1 MHLVQVRKTAARKG
15 AQKIQRRSALMIR
28 LYHARRIRLARRF
41 VKLKSVDYVA
51 AIARQTYAANLLEIA
66 AARLCELPC
75 DTTYLHDGATRCK
88 SKNYCHLKHYLKHI
102 ADIIRAKIIKALR
115 AIAALKQK
123 RLAFA
128 GARKLGF

>member
-1 MHLVQVRKTAARKG
+1 
-15 AQKIQRRSALMIR
+15 MIR
-28 LYHARRIRLARRF
+28 LDHAGRIRLARRF

-51 AIARQTYAANLLEIA
+51 AVTRQTHAARLLKVA

-75 DTTYLHDGATRCK
+75 DTTHLNDGASRCK
-88 SKNYCHLKHYLKHI
+88 GKNNRHLKHYFKHI

-123 RLAFA
+123 RLTFA
-128 GARKLGF
+128 CARKLGF

>member
-1 MHLVQVRKTAARKG
+1 
-15 AQKIQRRSALMIR
+15 MIR
-28 LYHARRIRLARRF
+28 LDHASWICFARRF
-41 VKLKSVDYVA
+41 VKLKAVDYVA
-51 AIARQTYAANLLEIA
+51 AVARQAHATRLLKVA

-75 DTTYLHDGATRCK
+75 DATYLHDGTSRRE
-88 SKNYCHLKHYLKHI
+88 SKNDRHLKHYLKHI

-123 RLAFA
+123 RLALA

>member
-15 AQKIQRRSALMIR
+15 AQQIQRRSALMIR
-28 LYHARRIRLARRF
+28 LDHARRIRLARRF
-41 VKLKSVDYVA
+41 VKLKSVDYIA
-51 AIARQTYAANLLEIA
+51 AVARQTHAANLFEVA

-75 DTTYLHDGATRCK
+75 DTTYLNDRATRCEG
-88 SKNYCHLKHYLKHI
+88 KNDRHLKHYLKHI

-123 RLAFA
+123 RLTFA
-128 GARKLGF
+128 CARKLGF